1 MSALFSKFQ
10 VRYGAKWTSALSS
23 PELIRLAVT
32 EWSEQLAGVTG
43 EQVRRGLAVW
53 DEDWPPSSPQFRK
66 ACLGSAGS
74 LHNTAAYRPF
84 VALPQPPRD
93 VVLGRDAL
101 AGMRGLLR

>member
-53 DEDWPPSSPQFRK
+53 AEDWPPSSPQFRK
-66 ACLGSAGS
+66 ACLGASGN
-74 LHNTAAYRPF
+74 LHNTAAYKPF
-84 VALPQPPRD
+84 VALPRPPRD
-93 VVLGRDAL
+93 MAL
-101 AGMRGLLR
+101 AGDALEGMRKLLR